1 MSKEACM
8 HLPLGDDFDE
18 SFKYTAEF
26 ERQKNLIK
34 KLSHDENLAKCLKV
48 QYISTSTRYILGR
61 KVLK

>member
-1 MSKEACM
+1 M

-34 KLSHDENLAKCLKV
+34 KLSHDKTWQNAWKCN
-48 QYISTSTRYILGR
+48 ISQLILGTR
-61 KVLK
+61 